1 MPCYTNGSEQ
11 VSRSVSSFDPDEGRA
26 RPRRKQYSKCRQG
39 RSTENYP
46 KSKQGNL
53 DSYENGNSCISEIPE
68 KSKKPAFSTLVHLC
82 SVRDRSCAELN
93 DRLLKDGYSPAEV
106 QAAIDRATECGLV
119 DDARFADCF
128 VRTKV
133 AAGKGRV
140 WIQRELSV
148 KHGFDVEC
156 LEGWPSEYGLSECD
170 QLESAISFLQTH
182 PPRAKDL
189 YASAY
194 RKLAQRGYSAPVARE
209 AARSWMKDSGI
220 WD

>member
-1 MPCYTNGSEQ
+1 MPYASNGQERL
-11 VSRSVSSFDPDEGRA
+11 SRSVCSFDPDEGRS
-26 RPRRKQYSKCRQG
+26 RSRRTQG
-39 RSTENYP
+39 SQSRSRSSSGSFRKGKTTACHSFE
-46 KSKQGNL
+46 
-53 DSYENGNSCISEIPE
+53 SEVPQSFE
-68 KSKKPAFSTLVHLC
+68 KTKKPAFSALVHLC
-82 SVRDRSCAELN
+82 SVRDRSCTELC
-93 DRLLKDGYSPAEV
+93 DRLQKDGYSLMEV
-106 QAAIDRATECGLV
+106 QAAIERATECGLV

-140 WIQRELSV
+140 WIQRELSI
-148 KHGFDVEC
+148 KHGFDAES

-189 YASAY
+189 YSSAY
-194 RKLAQRGYSAPVARE
+194 RKLAQRGYPASVARE
-209 AARSWMKDSGI
+209 AVRSWMRDTGF